1 MSGRGRQILSRFP
14 AHLEA
19 DRPGKHLGVVVEAL
33 ARDLDMLAAEMAA
46 VRRAH
51 RLSDAGELADLLR
64 LAALHGLGSA
74 EMSVLFDRFR
84 AARERLAG
92 LEDALEAAPTGE
104 DEARDA
110 AAEALLALWGLAA
123 PAPRLA
129 AFAPPQNGNGNGG
142 GAAEPDPAAA
152 AQRLA
157 EAAGERLAYRPQLDA
172 VRARVA
178 ETARLHAVGNG
189 TVRGLLE
196 ATANLLDLELVPGT
210 LVHSSDRFWHA
221 ALARDRLRLAPPGGG
236 ELPAADELLGMEE
249 NPLSRQVTD
258 RVGRRHGELFRV
270 LRRGFDRVLLQV
282 RVTGR
287 ENRTVGPL
295 VVNRDEGRGVGFAGA
310 VEDGQTL
317 VFTEEGRAL
326 LDGADVTPFAYSF
339 EGACFAGDD
348 ASAAK
353 DFVFDGPDLPE
364 TARSR
369 TAVFAVATPAG
380 ALDPRATFPH
390 AGDPVEVPGL
400 EVGET
405 RFAFFVQ
412 QAHASAVEVP
422 AEAEGGGGG
431 QGPRV
436 RRVPPRPAV
445 GFFDGSVFAAGGEEP
460 RVAAEV
466 ELSWLEHEAYAVRV
480 LIPPRFQALDS
491 TELPLARRMAASLA
505 RFHPAGVEVRVEPI
519 DERWVLGSGTL
530 GGSGEPE
537 LILRLRSGTTLWAPP
552 EEG

>member
-33 ARDLDMLAAEMAA
+33 ARDLDVLAAEMAA

-84 AARERLAG
+84 IARERLAE
-92 LEDALEAAPTGE
+92 LADALDGD
-104 DEARDA
+104 DETRDA

-129 AFAPPQNGNGNGG
+129 AFAPLPDEGGDGNGNGAG
-142 GAAEPDPAAA
+142 EPDPAAA
-152 AQRLA
+152 ARRLA
-157 EAAGERLAYRPQLDA
+157 ETAGERLAYRAQLAA

-196 ATANLLDLELVPGT
+196 ATANLLDLELVPAT

-221 ALARDRLRLAPPGGG
+221 ALARDRLRLAPPGGA

-282 RVTGR
+282 RLTGR

-326 LDGADVTPFAYSF
+326 LDGSDVTSFAYSF
-339 EGACFAGDD
+339 AGACFAGDD
-348 ASAAK
+348 ASAGK

-369 TAVFAVATPAG
+369 AAVFAVATPAG
-380 ALDPRATFPH
+380 ALDPQATFPH

-412 QAHASAVEVP
+412 QAHASAVEIPV
-422 AEAEGGGGG
+422 EAEGGGGG
-431 QGPRV
+431 PGPRV

-460 RVAAEV
+460 QVAAEV

-480 LIPPRFQALDS
+480 LIPPRFQAFD
-491 TELPLARRMAASLA
+491 TGELPLVERVAAALA
-505 RFHPAGVEVRVEPI
+505 RFQPAGVEVRVEPI
-519 DERWVLGSGTL
+519 DDRWVLGGGTL

-537 LILRLRSGTTLWAPP
+537 LILRLRSGTTLWETPP
-552 EEG
+552 EG